1 MKPKKYI
8 VWSVDELD
16 LNNPSLRK
24 WYIQQV
30 LIYGREEDIKKLDLD
45 EVRKLL
51 PELELPEEIRSLW
64 NEIFSLLNEQNCL
77 DKN

>member
-64 NEIFSLLNEQNCL
+64 NEIFTIL
-77 DKN
+77 DKENSKK

>member
-64 NEIFSLLNEQNCL
+64 NEIFSIL
-77 DKN
+77 DKENSKK

>member
-1 MKPKKYI
+1 MQPKKYI

-64 NEIFSLLNEQNCL
+64 NEIFTIL
-77 DKN
+77 DKENSKK